1 MPFRFN
7 RTGVLFLCFAA
18 AGSLTL
24 LAQTPTPTPAPS
36 VSATPAA
43 SPSPTL
49 SDIPAP
55 AANFASFAEIM
66 ASPSPSA
73 SPGST
78 PLATPVPSGTNSLS
92 DIPIPAG
99 NVTPMPSIA
108 PLPTAS
114 PAAAPG
120 SGAADETIALP
131 FAAPTTQDTV
141 ALPAPEQSE
150 NQQNKAFQIT
160 PRSLDTFLDPKLPNM
175 TLNDSIAFALK
186 NNVDILN
193 SIQQIRNTSGQFIQV
208 FSQAMP
214 NVQITTSYVTQAQQL
229 ANPSGSNNNGPATL
243 NLGNGIVLT
252 IPQQSNFVQDT
263 AWNIQI
269 KGTQMIFNGAVLA
282 GIRAAKYSEDLT
294 FYSLRQVIDTVI
306 ANVKISFYQVVLNR
320 ALIVAQEQSVDLLA
334 QQLKDQQNRYDA
346 GTVPRFNVLQAEVAL
361 ANAKPPLISAQN
373 NYRISQYQLIKLLG
387 YNYTRTNVGQI
398 TFNVVGDLVY
408 KKKVVSLDSSIILA
422 IIRSPFLK
430 AQRENIL
437 AQAANVSAALAG
449 YLPSFNAISGY
460 EFENNPT
467 SSDLGSLVSGWFW
480 GIQGSWNIIDGGLTY
495 GKVKSAKAILM
506 QAKNTYDDSLR
517 QVVLN
522 VQEAVSNL
530 QNARETID
538 SQVASVTQAAEA
550 LRLSR
555 ERLDAGAGTQL
566 DVLNAQVQLL
576 QSQTTELQA
585 RYNYIAAY
593 AQYEQALSL
602 DTQYDD
608 MFNDPMSKAEKR
620 TFEKI
625 NDVNRKLNKLPRNMR
640 EGDPLDP
647 DRMRDYSN
655 PATDPLKKDKSAK
668 AKAKAKA
675 NAKASPSPSSSP
687 KPGAKLQGD

>member
-675 NAKASPSPSSSP
+675 NAKASPSPSPSP